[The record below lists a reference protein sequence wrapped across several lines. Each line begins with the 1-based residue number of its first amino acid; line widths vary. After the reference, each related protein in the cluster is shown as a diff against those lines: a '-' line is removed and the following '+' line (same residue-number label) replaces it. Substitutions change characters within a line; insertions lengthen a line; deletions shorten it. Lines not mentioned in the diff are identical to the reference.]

1 MSRGLSTKSK
11 PPKSISSYSLFPSR
25 QQRVGTHISS
35 VGFLWYGSQATD
47 TDTDA
52 ADGQSL
58 ISRALGVGTRR
69 QTYLNLLYLLA
80 RFPLGIAYFTIFIT
94 GFSLGV
100 SLIPVMVGILILA
113 GVVGLA
119 GYVGLIEV
127 ELLNKLYGQD
137 VSYSVADPRELSIT
151 PYLKAI
157 VTIPRNYLL
166 VLFAFVSFV
175 IGLHVFVAI
184 IVGFTLALTL
194 AVAPL
199 VYFTGYLA
207 SNTS

>member
-1 MSRGLSTKSK
+1 
-11 PPKSISSYSLFPSR
+11 
-25 QQRVGTHISS
+25 
-35 VGFLWYGSQATD
+35 
-47 TDTDA
+47 
-52 ADGQSL
+52 
-58 ISRALGVGTRR
+58 
-69 QTYLNLLYLLA
+69 
-80 RFPLGIAYFTIFIT
+80 
-94 GFSLGV
+94 
-100 SLIPVMVGILILA
+100 MVGILILA